1 VLIIAESKELK
12 KKDAG
17 SQESAAAKRR
27 ARARDPVHFRA
38 RVIQDEAGEQEEGA
52 GLNLADALDMDV
64 LREVAEEMPVRIEEL
79 TTTLEELNAGL
90 AKSLVQQE
98 RRDEERTK
106 AAAAD
111 PKLQALKRRQAE
123 ETRQAKDAAIKRRKH
138 LEQLELWQ
146 KERVATADAQAALL
160 QKIKATRT
168 SKPAPPP
175 PAPRPSGLLST
186 FLSAAPAAPAEI
198 FGANGQILDAHSR
211 RLAAL
216 VDARLD
222 QAK

>member
-1 VLIIAESKELK
+1 MLIIAESKELK
-12 KKDAG
+12 QKDAG

-27 ARARDPVHFRA
+27 ARARAPVAFRA
-38 RVIQDEAGEQEEGA
+38 RVIQEEAGEQEEDA
-52 GLNLADALDMDV
+52 GLSLADALDMDV

-90 AKSLVQQE
+90 AKSLVLQE
-98 RRDEERTK
+98 RREEERKK

-123 ETRQAKDAAIKRRKH
+123 EARQAKDAGIKRRKH

-146 KERVATADAQAALL
+146 KERVAAANAQASLL
-160 QKIKATRT
+160 QKIKATKN

-175 PAPRPSGLLST
+175 PAPRPSLLST
-186 FLSAAPAAPAEI
+186 ILSAAPAGPAEL
-198 FGANGQILDAHSR
+198 FGANGQILDVHSR

-222 QAK
+222 QAR

>member
-1 VLIIAESKELK
+1 MLIIAESKELK

-27 ARARDPVHFRA
+27 ARARDPIHFRA
-38 RVIQDEAGEQEEGA
+38 RVIQDEAGDQEEGT

-98 RRDEERTK
+98 RREEDRKK
-106 AAAAD
+106 AAAVD
-111 PKLQALKRRQAE
+111 PKHQALKRRRAE
-123 ETRQAKDAAIKRRKH
+123 EVRQAKDAGIKRRKH
-138 LEQLELWQ
+138 LEQLALWQ
-146 KERVATADAQAALL
+146 KERVAAADAQASLL

-175 PAPRPSGLLST
+175 PAPRPSLLST
-186 FLSAAPAAPAEI
+186 FLPSAPAAPAEI
-198 FGANGQILDAHSR
+198 FGANGQILEAHSR
-211 RLAAL
+211 RLATL